1 MFQYFKVVEMPLIEY
16 FQVFKKNIQ
25 ETKLEKGKKNFL
37 ITNQVYILLNG
48 P

>member
-1 MFQYFKVVEMPLIEY
+1 MFQYFKVVEIPLIEY
-16 FQVFKKNIQ
+16 FQGFKKNIQ

-37 ITNQVYILLNG
+37 ISNPVYTLLNG